1 MPVSLSAP
9 TLSRMVRESW
19 LLDTAKAMRA
29 GTFTLISEVES
40 ARITDELRRQ
50 VFDDAFVEAYGPDFD
65 GAVESGGPSLDK
77 GNMDFS
83 DPHLR
88 QAALICIEE
97 GQGSVSRLQRRL
109 SVGHAR
115 AGKLMD
121 MLEAMGIVSKHQGS
135 KPREVLITEADLPE
149 YFGR

>member
-1 MPVSLSAP
+1 
-9 TLSRMVRESW
+9 
-19 LLDTAKAMRA
+19 
-29 GTFTLISEVES
+29 
-40 ARITDELRRQ
+40 
-50 VFDDAFVEAYGPDFD
+50 
-65 GAVESGGPSLDK
+65 
-77 GNMDFS
+77 MDFA
-83 DPHLR
+83 DPYLR
-88 QAALICIEE
+88 QAAEICIEE

-135 KPREVLITEADLPE
+135 KPRDILISRDDLPE

>member
-1 MPVSLSAP
+1 MQRVAG
-9 TLSRMVRESW
+9 EG
-19 LLDTAKAMRA
+19 LDTDNLHARLIPRGNTADEAATANGDEQRTVNKNQTVKVDADQKVNVGRTIVVEA
-29 GTFTLISEVES
+29 GTSSELKVGGSSVKIEPAKITMKS
-40 ARITDELRRQ
+40 AQI
-50 VFDDAFVEAYGPDFD
+50 A
-65 GAVESGGPSLDK
+65 
-77 GNMDFS
+77 
-83 DPHLR
+83 
-88 QAALICIEE
+88 IEE

>member
-1 MPVSLSAP
+1 MGDMLFYQPGLP
-9 TLSRMVRESW
+9 KPLR
-19 LLDTAKAMRA
+19 LQ
-29 GTFTLISEVES
+29 GPYISEAES
-40 ARITDELRRQ
+40 VRISDYLRRQ
-50 VFDDAFVEAYGPDFD
+50 VFDDEFVEAYGSDFD
-65 GAVESGGPSLDK
+65 GGIEAGGGGVADK
-77 GNMDFS
+77 TNMDFS

-121 MLEAMGIVSKHQGS
+121 LLEAMGIVSKHQGS
-135 KPREVLITEADLPE
+135 KPRDILITEADLPE